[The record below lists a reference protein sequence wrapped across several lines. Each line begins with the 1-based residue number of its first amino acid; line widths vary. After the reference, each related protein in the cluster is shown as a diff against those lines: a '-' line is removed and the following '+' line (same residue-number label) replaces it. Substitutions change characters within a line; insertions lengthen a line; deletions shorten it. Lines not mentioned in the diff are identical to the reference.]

1 MWRGGDSAGVGS
13 GKVILRLKKRIR
25 RWKRRVHR
33 LPVCIE
39 NREERVDELGDGE
52 LGALGRAVESFRQ
65 QPGGMR

>member
-1 MWRGGDSAGVGS
+1 
-13 GKVILRLKKRIR
+13 
-25 RWKRRVHR
+25 

-52 LGALGRAVESFRQ
+52 LGALGRVVESFRQ